1 MGWAVG
7 GYLSI
12 VGLVLAYFW
21 SQGALSSLVYANVLW
36 PSTHY
41 SAVNAVPYAQGI
53 LRQYWDRWAS
63 VSGAFHWPIAV
74 AVVVI
79 TPFLFVAAL
88 PWFMALY
95 ALLPILPRRYRWKD
109 LAPELVLCW
118 LCGWALWLSEVHRKD
133 IGHLVF
139 GAPLLTVLCI
149 HLLQAS
155 PKKYAHYALQI
166 LGITAAWLATLNFL
180 GVLTAHP
187 VMTRVGSVAMSRDAP
202 GLAFVNAHVA
212 PGEEMFVYPNCPI
225 YYFFSST
232 TNPTR
237 YSNLIYNYNTTSQFQ
252 EVIQVLDR
260 RKVRY
265 VLWDTNFEAK
275 TVATLI
281 PEEARTP
288 PDGFLMESYLES
300 H

>member
-95 ALLPILPRRYRWKD
+95 AP
-109 LAPELVLCW
+109 
-118 LCGWALWLSEVHRKD
+118 
-133 IGHLVF
+133 
-139 GAPLLTVLCI
+139 
-149 HLLQAS
+149 
-155 PKKYAHYALQI
+155 
-166 LGITAAWLATLNFL
+166 
-180 GVLTAHP
+180 P
-187 VMTRVGSVAMSRDAP
+187 VQMEG
-202 GLAFVNAHVA
+202 
-212 PGEEMFVYPNCPI
+212 
-225 YYFFSST
+225 FS
-232 TNPTR
+232 
-237 YSNLIYNYNTTSQFQ
+237 
-252 EVIQVLDR
+252 
-260 RKVRY
+260 
-265 VLWDTNFEAK
+265 A
-275 TVATLI
+275 
-281 PEEARTP
+281 
-288 PDGFLMESYLES
+288 
-300 H
+300 